1 MNDFPFFIKNPLF
14 PFDILH
20 INPPYYTLRKDERKC
35 MMKSYLLRLWN
46 IIDPL
51 YFKCSRLCYVP
62 KNEPT
67 KTVLRVRLTRYQG
80 RSAILRDGTTVQKG
94 DMLLKIHLHNVRLIH
109 ELQIIDGDLRKA
121 AHLYHSI
128 KQALFQLA
136 KEVETYDEY
145 RRIKAIIGVTSLYQ
159 GAERLGFDIVPIKN
173 YYYRLFKKCTFLL
186 IDCVAHSPRN
196 RAPVYLFMSK
206 NQLMNKY
213 MESF

>member
-46 IIDPL
+46 IINPL

-109 ELQIIDGDLRKA
+109 ELQIIAGDLRNA
-121 AHLYHSI
+121 AH
-128 KQALFQLA
+128 
-136 KEVETYDEY
+136 
-145 RRIKAIIGVTSLYQ
+145 
-159 GAERLGFDIVPIKN
+159 
-173 YYYRLFKKCTFLL
+173 LFKKCTFLL

-206 NQLMNKY
+206 NQLINKY